1 MTAARSKTPT
11 TRAHTQAQCS
21 VEIGDAEEGI
31 SGIQRQQQQYQV
43 NCHRFAGRPSTL
55 ISCQVPNR
63 DKDTAVKGFG
73 ARKSCSD
80 GRQSCYFCCLRVS
93 GRTPCKQMRQRRKRE
108 LFARDK
114 LLPRHARSV
123 SFLSNK
129 KKGHG
134 IRQSI
139 FSVPFPKSL
148 KAAFP
153 IRMIVAA
160 ELQQHLLQCE
170 TLPSA
175 DSIIWLWH
183 SWVCD
188 GEIPALPS
196 GVQGVST
203 AMWFFL

>member
-1 MTAARSKTPT
+1 
-11 TRAHTQAQCS
+11 
-21 VEIGDAEEGI
+21 
-31 SGIQRQQQQYQV
+31 
-43 NCHRFAGRPSTL
+43 
-55 ISCQVPNR
+55 
-63 DKDTAVKGFG
+63 
-73 ARKSCSD
+73 
-80 GRQSCYFCCLRVS
+80 
-93 GRTPCKQMRQRRKRE
+93 MRQRRKRE

-160 ELQQHLLQCE
+160 ELQQQHLLQCE

-196 GVQGVST
+196 GIQGASRVNLIFCSSFHIISLLSSKVNNQVELLCMLILKIT
-203 AMWFFL
+203 ITGEQHAHI